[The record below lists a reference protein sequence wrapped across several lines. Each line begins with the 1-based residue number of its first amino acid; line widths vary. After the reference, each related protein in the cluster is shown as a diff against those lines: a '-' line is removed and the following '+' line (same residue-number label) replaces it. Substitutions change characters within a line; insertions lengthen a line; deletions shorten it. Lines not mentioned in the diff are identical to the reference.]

1 MQVTTTID
9 GASLH
14 VRIEN
19 DSDATVHIFDSA
31 RMPYFIL
38 DDADLLVLFGIN
50 APDPEVDYFMIEI
63 PTTRPVDPGEVVEHD
78 LALDAVTLGDHYET
92 DRETT
97 ALEPPLTVR
106 CEVGWGTTPI
116 VESERHL
123 YSIETV
129 LAWQQLTSAEP
140 VTFS

>member
-38 DDADLLVLFGIN
+38 DDADLLVLFGVN
-50 APDPEVDYFMIEI
+50 APDPEVDYFMVEI
-63 PTTRPVDPGEVVEHD
+63 PTTRPLDPGESRRARPRTRRRD
-78 LALDAVTLGDHYET
+78 TRRPLR
-92 DRETT
+92 DR
-97 ALEPPLTVR
+97 P
-106 CEVGWGTTPI
+106 
-116 VESERHL
+116 
-123 YSIETV
+123 
-129 LAWQQLTSAEP
+129 
-140 VTFS
+140 